1 MTQRER
7 FFMSLDKED
16 MDKIN
21 NIVLQIN
28 ETKSR
33 ECSKTNRQEVTRALV
48 KLILAQDLRFKSTW
62 TKCVSASLKTGSII
76 ANV

>member
-1 MTQRER
+1 MTRRER

-33 ECSKTNRQEVTRALV
+33 ECSKTNKQEVMRALT
-48 KLILAQDLRFKSTW
+48 KFALGCPLRFKSTW
-62 TKCVSASLKTGSII
+62 SKFVTCNLKTGSII
-76 ANV
+76 SN

>member
-33 ECSKTNRQEVTRALV
+33 ECSETNKQEVMRALT
-48 KLILAQDLRFKSTW
+48 KFALGCPLRFKSTW